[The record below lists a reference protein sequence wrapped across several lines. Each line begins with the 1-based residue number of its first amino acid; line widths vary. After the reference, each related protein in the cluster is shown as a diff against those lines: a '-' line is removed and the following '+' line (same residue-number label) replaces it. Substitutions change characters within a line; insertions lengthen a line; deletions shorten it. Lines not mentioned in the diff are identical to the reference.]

1 MGAGLVTSGGV
12 RSLQAGSIPVAS
24 TIDYLNS
31 LDIII
36 LSHTPKVAKTNLAG
50 TKKPAFSGFFDNLNP
65 INKA

>member
-1 MGAGLVTSGGV
+1 MGVGLVISWGLT
-12 RSLQAGSIPVAS
+12 LQQAGSIPVAS

-50 TKKPAFSGFFDNLNP
+50 TKKPAFSGFFDNPNP
-65 INKA
+65 ISKA